1 MSKGDFMEIG
11 ILLSFLFFLGLFA
24 GVGLASMRVKED
36 TTDDYLVAGRGM
48 HPALAALSAVS
59 TWNSGYM
66 FIGAVG
72 FTYMMGYN
80 VIWMAIAS
88 TAGQII
94 AWAWLYKFIQEEGRE
109 RNVRSL
115 SSLVAEKAGAP
126 EAKLAA
132 VLSVLFLSIYAAAQL
147 TSGGKA
153 LFVMLGWDEL
163 IGILIGFVLVVAYC
177 YAGGIRAS
185 IWTDAVQSC
194 VMIVG
199 SLILCWIALGEVGGF
214 SGLNS
219 ELKSQDPA
227 LTNIMPPDLMFGISM
242 WVFAFFL
249 GGLAVA
255 GQPQVVSRIMT
266 LDSDNDRKQAM
277 IWFFVWQTPFIIM
290 ITFIGLASR
299 VLFDS
304 TDFDPELGLPML
316 AMGTMPAIGIGMILA
331 SIFAATMSTADSQVL
346 ACTAAITDDIK
357 PEWREDHKT
366 TKKVTLVVA
375 AFATAISIGGLY
387 IPGGDSVFKLVVL
400 AVYGL
405 GSIFVPLL
413 IIRWAGFKPDST
425 HSIVMM
431 VSAFSAVMLWSLLPA
446 IMGWKSVAGADGIFP
461 SVPGMGAAFLS
472 HFLMCKLRGNSNSNW
487 LGRFEISQAKKNQII
502 GFCVS
507 LLCIVGVGEGAYA
520 IYAPDAND
528 GVSYRGVDDYAVYW
542 NDKTLEIVSG
552 VEYIEDGDFFEFTY
566 TWDDPEELVGFI
578 PINFNVNG
586 LAGETNEETSPQS
599 PVDQVACAVNS
610 GEDAFDILTVEI
622 SHREFSESASDDEG
636 FPSGVIVH
644 FTDNGWFFEG
654 IMNQSIT
661 PVPNDERDENY
672 NAQLYV
678 NNTSEAIIYDNLYP
692 NGNHTGDYTA
702 IFRIDAQTGDGACPR
717 TDPGEDVEYSITING
732 LKDFTV
738 VPKSDLVFE

>member
-1 MSKGDFMEIG
+1 MEIG
-11 ILLSFLFFLGLFA
+11 ILLSFLFFLGIFA

-80 VIWMAIAS
+80 VIWMAVAS
-88 TAGQII
+88 TLGQLL
-94 AWAWLYKFIQEEGRE
+94 AWAWLYKFIQQEGE
-109 RNVRSL
+109 KRNVRSL

-132 VLSVLFLSIYAAAQL
+132 ILSVLFLSIYAAAQL

-199 SLILCWIALGEVGGF
+199 SLILCWIALGDVGGF
-214 SGLNS
+214 SGLNAG
-219 ELKSQDPA
+219 LMSQDPA
-227 LTNIMPPDLMFGISM
+227 LTSIMPPNLTFGFSM
-242 WVFAFFL
+242 WVLAFFL

-277 IWFFVWQTPFIIM
+277 IWFFVWQTPFIVM

-299 VLFDS
+299 VLFSS

-316 AMGTMPAIGIGMILA
+316 AMDTMPAIGIGMILA

-357 PEWREDHKT
+357 PEWRENHKT

-375 AFATAISIGGLY
+375 AFATAISVGGLY

-413 IIRWAGFKPDST
+413 IIRWMGYKPDST
-425 HSIVMM
+425 HSIAMM
-431 VSAFSAVMLWSLLPA
+431 VSAFSAVIVWSLLPT
-446 IMGWKSVAGADGIFP
+446 IMGWKSVSGADGIFP
-461 SVPGMGAAFLS
+461 SVPGMGAAFAT
-472 HFLMCKLRGNSNSNW
+472 HFAFCWFRDDSSDKPFGRYEVPSRKVAAIGAVILLAAVGGMEGSYQKFAPGDHSLNRDSSGYLLNYSVIQNIQSETVNIGNGETMQSVFEVMETSNALISVRFFISYGETANEG
-487 LGRFEISQAKKNQII
+487 LGSECDDVITVPDFSDVNGPHDQIDDDPRTTSSCGQDEIEVAWVKTNADGFYQAEVGI
-502 GFCVS
+502 GEYS
-507 LLCIVGVGEGAYA
+507 KEGTNGDLTSVREAMLE
-520 IYAPDAND
+520 
-528 GVSYRGVDDYAVYW
+528 SYRMQGSY
-542 NDKTLEIVSG
+542 S
-552 VEYIEDGDFFEFTY
+552 VEVT
-566 TWDDPEELVGFI
+566 V
-578 PINFNVNG
+578 
-586 LAGETNEETSPQS
+586 ETNHALPF
-599 PVDQVACAVNS
+599 AN
-610 GEDAFDILTVEI
+610 
-622 SHREFSESASDDEG
+622 
-636 FPSGVIVH
+636 
-644 FTDNGWFFEG
+644 
-654 IMNQSIT
+654 
-661 PVPNDERDENY
+661 
-672 NAQLYV
+672 
-678 NNTSEAIIYDNLYP
+678 
-692 NGNHTGDYTA
+692 
-702 IFRIDAQTGDGACPR
+702 
-717 TDPGEDVEYSITING
+717 DPGETITISWVTLEFMPG
-732 LKDFTV
+732 EITR
-738 VPKSDLVFE
+738 S

>member
-1 MSKGDFMEIG
+1 MEIW
-11 ILLSFLFFLGLFA
+11 ILISFLFFLGIFA

-88 TAGQII
+88 TLGQLI
-94 AWAWLYKFIQEEGRE
+94 AWAWLYKFIQEEGQKRS
-109 RNVRSL
+109 VRSL

-132 VLSVLFLSIYAAAQL
+132 ILSVLFLSIYAAAQL

-214 SGLNS
+214 GGLNAG
-219 ELKSQDPA
+219 LLSQDPA
-227 LTNIMPPDLMFGISM
+227 LTSMMPPNLMFGFSM
-242 WVFAFFL
+242 WVLAFFL

-277 IWFFVWQTPFIIM
+277 VWFFVWQTPFIVL

-299 VLFDS
+299 VLFS
-304 TDFDPELGLPML
+304 SNDFDPELGLPML
-316 AMGTMPAIGIGMILA
+316 AMDTMPAIGVGMILA

-375 AFATAISIGGLY
+375 AFATAISVGGLY

-413 IIRWAGFKPDST
+413 IIRWMGYKPDST
-425 HSIVMM
+425 HSIAMM
-431 VSAFSAVMLWSLLPA
+431 ISAFSAVVVWSLLPA
-446 IMGWKSVAGADGIFP
+446 IMDWKSVAGADGIFP
-461 SVPGMGAAFLS
+461 SVPGMGAAFAT
-472 HFLMCKLRGNSNSNW
+472 HFAFCWFRSDSSDNPF
-487 LGRFEISQAKKNQII
+487 GRFAMPSRKVATWGAVILLAVVGGMEGSYQKFAPGAHSLNRDSSGYQLNYSVIQNIQSETVNIADGETYQSTFEVIETSNALISVSFIISYGETNEALGSECDDVITVPDFSDVNGPHDQIDDNPRTTSSCGQGEIEVAWVKTNADGFYQAE
-502 GFCVS
+502 
-507 LLCIVGVGEGAYA
+507 VGVGEYSKEGTNG
-520 IYAPDAND
+520 DLTSVRE
-528 GVSYRGVDDYAVYW
+528 GMLESYRMEGIYSV
-542 NDKTLEIVSG
+542 EITV
-552 VEYIEDGDFFEFTY
+552 
-566 TWDDPEELVGFI
+566 
-578 PINFNVNG
+578 
-586 LAGETNEETSPQS
+586 ETNTEFP
-599 PVDQVACAVNS
+599 
-610 GEDAFDILTVEI
+610 LTNDP
-622 SHREFSESASDDEG
+622 SE
-636 FPSGVIVH
+636 
-644 FTDNGWFFEG
+644 
-654 IMNQSIT
+654 
-661 PVPNDERDENY
+661 
-672 NAQLYV
+672 
-678 NNTSEAIIYDNLYP
+678 
-692 NGNHTGDYTA
+692 
-702 IFRIDAQTGDGACPR
+702 
-717 TDPGEDVEYSITING
+717 SITISWVT
-732 LKDFTV
+732 LEFMPEEVK
-738 VPKSDLVFE
+738 KA

>member
-1 MSKGDFMEIG
+1 MEFG

-88 TAGQII
+88 TLGQLI
-94 AWAWLYKFIQEEGRE
+94 AWAWLYKFIQEEGQE
-109 RNVRSL
+109 RGVRSL
-115 SSLVAEKAGAP
+115 SSLVAEKSGAP

-132 VLSVLFLSIYAAAQL
+132 ILSVLFLSIYAAAQL

-185 IWTDAVQSC
+185 IWTDAIQSC

-214 SGLNS
+214 GGLNAG
-219 ELKSQDPA
+219 LTSQDPA
-227 LTNIMPPDLMFGISM
+227 LTNIMPPDLMFGFSM
-242 WVFAFFL
+242 WVLAFFL

-277 IWFFVWQTPFIIM
+277 VWFFVWQTPFIIL

-299 VLFDS
+299 VLFS
-304 TDFDPELGLPML
+304 SNDFDPELGLPML
-316 AMGTMPAIGIGMILA
+316 AMETMPAIGIGMILA

-375 AFATAISIGGLY
+375 AFATVISIGGLY

-413 IIRWAGFKPDST
+413 IIRWMGYKPDST
-425 HSIVMM
+425 HSIIMM
-431 VSAFSAVMLWSLLPA
+431 ISAFSAVIIWSLVPT
-446 IMGWKSVAGADGIFP
+446 IMGWKSVSGADGIFP
-461 SVPGMGAAFLS
+461 SIPGMGAAFAA
-472 HFLMCKLRGNSNSNW
+472 HFAMCAMRNDSVSNPF
-487 LGRFEISQAKKNQII
+487 GRYAVPSQNGFII
-502 GFCVS
+502 G
-507 LLCIVGVGEGAYA
+507 
-520 IYAPDAND
+520 
-528 GVSYRGVDDYAVYW
+528 
-542 NDKTLEIVSG
+542 
-552 VEYIEDGDFFEFTY
+552 
-566 TWDDPEELVGFI
+566 
-578 PINFNVNG
+578 
-586 LAGETNEETSPQS
+586 
-599 PVDQVACAVNS
+599 
-610 GEDAFDILTVEI
+610 
-622 SHREFSESASDDEG
+622 
-636 FPSGVIVH
+636 GVIVLLLTASVEATYIKMSPNSSTVSGDVVGEFQINGELSYVQLDSGSEYVADGTPWNETFSTDSIDNADELNIVGLKMTLSYGEDEEAQGFPCLSQTAPDTISGTASH
-644 FTDNGWFFEG
+644 LEFSLNAEGQNSGGNGGHEVVLEWYNSSMIGTNVSGLTLNEIFEQIDSMGAGLGEHTTEISVAAQGDSCIAGGSNEDNGEEVSYTVEL
-654 IMNQSIT
+654 I
-661 PVPNDERDENY
+661 V
-672 NAQLYV
+672 L
-678 NNTSEAIIYDNLYP
+678 
-692 NGNHTGDYTA
+692 DYT
-702 IFRIDAQTGDGACPR
+702 ITGRIT
-717 TDPGEDVEYSITING
+717 E
-732 LKDFTV
+732 
-738 VPKSDLVFE
+738 